1 MVMAMEPPFISY
13 DAGKDVSELPGGGY
27 KYFQKAHEQWS
38 WFEEDIDDVISLAV
52 REIKCV

>member
-1 MVMAMEPPFISY
+1 MAMEPPFISY